1 MPRKTWR
8 SLTSLDKTELVLSPP
23 GPGLRVACRDQ
34 VLKERIFIIW
44 EKQGKASPG
53 GKVMLSSVLVANQI

>member
-23 GPGLRVACRDQ
+23 GPGLRVVCRDQ
-34 VLKERIFIIW
+34 VLKERIFITW
-44 EKQGKASPG
+44 EKREQGKASPCG
-53 GKVMLSSVLVANQI
+53 ERER